1 MNAEFAS
8 YIVGASFGLFLCVQY
23 IAFYFILS
31 RNTDAKKNKS
41 DVVYIALIGVSI
53 LLYGIFG
60 CLQMMN
66 TDPYLQ
72 SLFYKLKLS
81 SGILLLLFYVLLLRF
96 ILILIK
102 DMTFV
107 ETDEYKE
114 STRKYVLLMIGVNTL
129 MIILVMF
136 TDLIISHEKPEY
148 NLTGLVFPAFFV
160 IIAVVEYIEFVTL
173 MKKEEGKISPMNKI
187 RFKTILWTGTVP
199 VILALAEILIRVFVG
214 PETTTSYG
222 SFFMY
227 GIFFL
232 SLGLSLNLMFEYMG
246 VLSRMSESN
255 RKMSE
260 LNKKMLDEVRTAQSL
275 QFSLLPI
282 DKQRE
287 IQKLLDMEISYMPMQ
302 SVGGDYYDFYQIDDR
317 KLLMILGDASG
328 HGIYAAM
335 IWAMLKVEVEE
346 IIEENQISDLAQA
359 FTLLNKRI
367 TRILE
372 NTYSYATL
380 FSCLID
386 LNSHSLT
393 YISAGHTD
401 QFYFSKRDQSVVK
414 IRNRNP
420 IIGTFKNA
428 KYNADG
434 ISNQPGDA
442 ILLFTDGV
450 SDAINP
456 EGIPIGEQRLED
468 MFLEACQNAD
478 TASLILNNMLSSIEE
493 FCEGTIQ
500 HDDRTMMVIKL

>member
-1 MNAEFAS
+1 MNVELAS

-23 IAFYFILS
+23 IVFYFILLA
-31 RNTDAKKNKS
+31 NMDAKKNKS

-53 LLYGIFG
+53 MAYGILG
-60 CLQMMN
+60 SLQMLN
-66 TDPYLQ
+66 TAPYLQ
-72 SLFYKLKLS
+72 VVFFRLKLS
-81 SGILLLLFYVLLLRF
+81 AGVILLSFYVLLLRF

-114 STRKYVLLMIGVNTL
+114 STRKYLLLMTGVSVVFIVF
-129 MIILVMF
+129 IIFTNLVIDMD
-136 TDLIISHEKPEY
+136 TGTY
-148 NLTGLVFPAFFV
+148 RLTGLIYPAFFV
-160 IIAVVEYIEFVTL
+160 IIAIIEYIEFYRL
-173 MKKEEGKISPMNKI
+173 LKKEEGKITPMNRM
-187 RFKTILWTGTVP
+187 RFKTILWTGIVP
-199 VILALAEILIRVFVG
+199 VIFALIEILIRMFVSH
-214 PETTTSYG
+214 TITMQYG

-232 SLGLSLNLMFEYMG
+232 SLGLSLNLMFEYMS
-246 VLSRMSESN
+246 VMTRMSETN
-255 RKMSE
+255 RKLST
-260 LNKKMLDEVRTAQSL
+260 LNKQILDEVRTAQSL

-282 DKQRE
+282 EKQRE
-287 IQKLLDMEISYMPMQ
+287 IQKHVDMEISYMPMQ
-302 SVGGDYYDFYQIDDR
+302 SVGGDYYDFYQIGDN
-317 KLLMILGDASG
+317 KILMILGDASG

-380 FSCLID
+380 FSCMINLED
-386 LNSHSLT
+386 HNLT

-401 QFYFSKRDQSVVK
+401 QFYYSKRDDSVVK

-428 KYNADG
+428 KYSADG
-434 ISNQPGDA
+434 ISNAPGDA
-442 ILLFTDGV
+442 ILMFTDGV
-450 SDAINP
+450 IEGVNP
-456 EGIPIGEQRLED
+456 EGMQIGDRRLED
-468 MFLEACQNAD
+468 MFLEACRNGD
-478 TASLILNNMLSSIEE
+478 NASLILNNMLSSIEE
-493 FCEGTIQ
+493 FTEGTIQ